1 MAKLAISAAAAT
13 IGYFIGGP
21 TGASIGWQLG
31 NMAGNALLP
40 NDLGKVEGPRLNDL
54 SVLASTYGVGIPVV
68 FGTARTSGNLIW
80 STGLIESK
88 TTTKSGGKG
97 GGGEQKQTTYTYSSS
112 FAISLGEGP
121 VYAISRIWADGNLI
135 YDPVNGASTVNPTI
149 YLGTESQ
156 LPDPLMESH
165 EGVGNVPAYRG
176 QVVVVFETMALGKY
190 GNRIPN
196 LTFEI
201 QAKDGTTTL
210 ADVVGGIC
218 TRTGLTLADL
228 DTAELTAEVKGYAV
242 PRQMT
247 ARTAIETLQV
257 PFFFDGVESDWL
269 LKWPVRGGN
278 PIATLPADDLAARA
292 YGSDPPDIITVTR
305 TQEMELPRELELVYI
320 SPEMD
325 YQQSVQRSKR
335 LITQSSE
342 TIRLDVPVVMSHTK
356 ALQAVEIGHY
366 NAWVERIKY
375 SLQTSYKWAHLDAG
389 DVITVAT
396 DTASY
401 QLFITRLGLGPGI
414 VKIDGVANDPAVY
427 GNDNLGTGAEY
438 GQTLPST
445 DLSTL
450 LLLLD
455 INLLR
460 DVDDGIGYY
469 AAAAGDDPEWPGC
482 QVHESKD
489 GGVNYS
495 YLDSLILPTAIGT
508 ASTILADGPTTIWDH
523 GNSVTVNLRPGSG
536 ELESTNEL
544 NVLNGANGGLL
555 GDEII
560 QWQTATLNPDGSYT
574 LSNLLRG
581 RRGTE
586 WATATH
592 GPNETFVAFGPE
604 SMKRFDGEM
613 ASLNQLRHYK
623 GVTIGSALQDTTAQE
638 FTNTGNSQKPYAP
651 VHLKGAWDGS
661 DNLTITWIR
670 RTRVGGE
677 WVDKVDALLGESS
690 EAYEVDIMSGASVI
704 RTISTTTQSASY
716 SSAQQSADGLT
727 PGDPVT
733 ARVYQMSQIVGR
745 GYQAQATLTKP

>member
-1 MAKLAISAAAAT
+1 MAQLAISAAAAT
-13 IGYFIGGP
+13 AGFFIGGP
-21 TGASIGWQLG
+21 TGAAIGWQVG
-31 NMAGNALLP
+31 SMAGNMLLP

-80 STGLIESK
+80 STGLIE
-88 TTTKSGGKG
+88 TKSTKKVGGKG
-97 GGGEQKQTTYTYSSS
+97 GGGSQKQTTYSYSSS
-112 FAISLGEGP
+112 FAISIGEGP
-121 VYAISRIWADGNLI
+121 INSISKIWADGTLI
-135 YDPVNGASTVNPTI
+135 YDPAAGTSTVNPTI

-165 EGVGNVPAYRG
+165 LGAGNVPAYRG
-176 QVVVVFETMALGKY
+176 QVIVVFENLALGKY

-201 QAKDGTTTL
+201 KAKDGTTTL

-218 TRTGLTLADL
+218 TRTGLALADL
-228 DTAELTAEVKGYAV
+228 DTSELTGEIMGYAV

-269 LKWPVRGGN
+269 LKWPMRGGN

-292 YGSDPPDIITVTR
+292 YGSEPPDIITVTR
-305 TQEMELPRELELVYI
+305 TQEMELPRELEIVYI

-366 NAWVERIKY
+366 NSWVERIKY
-375 SLQTSYKWAHLDAG
+375 SLHTSYKWAHLDPG
-389 DVITVAT
+389 DVITVTT

-414 VKIDGVANDPAVY
+414 VKIDGLANDPAVY
-427 GNDNLGTGAEY
+427 GNDNTGTGAAY
-438 GQTLPST
+438 DQTLPST
-445 DLSTL
+445 DLSTI

-460 DVDDGIGYY
+460 DVDEGIGYY

-489 GGVNYS
+489 GGVNYA
-495 YLDSLILPTAIGT
+495 YLDSLILPTTGGT
-508 ASTILADGPTTIWDH
+508 ATTILADGPTTIWDN
-523 GNSVTVNLRPGSG
+523 GNSVTVDLLPGSG

-560 QWQTATLNPDGSYT
+560 QWQTATLNGDGTYT

-586 WATATH
+586 WATGTH
-592 GPNETFVAFGPE
+592 VANETFVAFDPE
-604 SMKRFDGEM
+604 AMKRFDGDM
-613 ASLNQLRHYK
+613 ADLNQLRHYK
-623 GVTIGSALQDTTAQE
+623 GVTIGAALQDTTAQE
-638 FTNTGNSQKPYAP
+638 FTNTGNSQKPYSPA
-651 VHLKGAWDGS
+651 HLKGAWDGS
-661 DNLTITWIR
+661 DNLTISWIR

-677 WVDKVDALLGESS
+677 WVDNVDALLSENT
-690 EAYEVDIMSGASVI
+690 EAYEVDIISGGSVV
-704 RTISTTTQSASY
+704 RTISTSTQSASY
-716 SSAQQSADGLT
+716 TAAQQSADGLT

-733 ARVYQMSQIVGR
+733 ARIYQMSAIVGR
-745 GYQAQATLTKP
+745 GYQAQATLSK